1 MSALTG
7 QPQPTTPT
15 APRPHGTPPRGLA
28 TTPASSTT
36 RGRFGR
42 MFRHVPV
49 WSQSAKDLVALGEA
63 MVAELEGGKI
73 DKPLGEVDDDENTA
87 TLDDGE
93 LRLPAGYTYFG
104 QFVDHDITFDPVSS
118 LTKQSDPDA
127 LTDYR
132 TPRFDL
138 DNVYGRG
145 PSDEPFL
152 YEHDGLHLTV
162 GKPVS
167 STPDFEGPDLPRTE
181 TTKVAL
187 IGDPRND
194 ENLVV
199 SQLQSAILRLHN
211 KVVDRVLADTA
222 GSGLSHDDV
231 FKLAQQEVRW
241 HYQWVVVHDFLPR
254 LVGQD
259 VVDDILVTDEYRV
272 PGGGTVESTVAD
284 LRYFDWN
291 DDPFMP
297 VEFSV
302 AAYRYGHSMVR
313 PSYAINDRIPLPVR
327 GVTDAD
333 RIPIFSHDADP
344 LHNLNGFRELPGE
357 WGFQWKYFLSGIDD
371 TAGPQD
377 DHLPQ
382 PSYKIDHVL
391 ARPLSTLPDS
401 VAGKETV
408 VSGMP
413 KALAQELAVRN
424 LLRGMQL
431 GIPCGED
438 VARCMAITPLT
449 PEELYDADGDREAV
463 AVPHAVRDRLA
474 GHTPLWFYVLREAE
488 VTANGAHL
496 GPVGGRIVAEVLVGL
511 LAGDPLSFLS
521 VDPTWTPTLPSKE
534 PDRFTLAD
542 LVNFAVHGA

>member
-1 MSALTG
+1 MTALSG
-7 QPQPTTPT
+7 QPLPTTST
-15 APRPHGTPPRGLA
+15 APRPHGTPLRGLA

-49 WSQSAKDLVALGEA
+49 WSQSAKDLAELGKA
-63 MVAELEGGKI
+63 MVQELEGGKI

-118 LTKQSDPDA
+118 LTRQSDPDA

-145 PSDEPFL
+145 PADEPFL
-152 YEHDGLHLTV
+152 YEHDGLHLV
-162 GKPVS
+162 LGDPVS
-167 STPDFEGPDLPRTE
+167 SDERFAGPDLPRTSG
-181 TTKVAL
+181 TRIAV

-194 ENLVV
+194 ENLIV
-199 SQLQSAILRLHN
+199 SQLQCTMLKLHN
-211 KVVDRVLADTA
+211 RVVDRVEHDTH
-222 GSGLSHDDV
+222 GSGLSTDDV

-259 VVDDILVTDEYRV
+259 VVDDVLATEEYTV
-272 PGGGTVESTVAD
+272 PGGGTVETLVPR
-284 LRYFDWN
+284 LRFYHWQEQ
-291 DDPFMP
+291 PFMP

-313 PSYAINDRIPLPVR
+313 PSYAINDRVPLPVA
-327 GVTDAD
+327 GVTDAS

-344 LHNLNGFRELPGE
+344 LHNLNGFRTLPGE
-357 WGFQWKYFLSGIDD
+357 WGFQWKYFLPGIDD
-371 TAGPQD
+371 AAGPVD
-377 DHLPQ
+377 EHLPQ

-401 VAGKETV
+401 VAGRETV

-424 LLRGMQL
+424 LLRGLQL
-431 GIPCGED
+431 GVPSGED
-438 VARCMAITPLT
+438 VARAMGITPLT
-449 PEELYDADGDREAV
+449 PDDVFAEDAVELPD
-463 AVPHAVRDRLA
+463 AVRERLS
-474 GHTPLWFYVLREAE
+474 GHTPLWFYVLREAD
-488 VTANGAHL
+488 VLAGAAHL

-511 LAGDPLSFLS
+511 LHGDPLSFLS
-521 VDPTWTPTLPSKE
+521 VDPTWRPTLPSRE
-534 PDRFTLAD
+534 PGRFTLSD
-542 LVNFAVHGA
+542 LVNVAVHGA

>member
-1 MSALTG
+1 MSTPAG
-7 QPQPTTPT
+7 QPLPTTST
-15 APRPHGTPPRGLA
+15 SPRPHGTPPRGLA

-49 WSQSAKDLVALGEA
+49 WSQDPQDLVDLGKA
-63 MVAELEGGKI
+63 MVQELEDGAI

-118 LTKQSDPDA
+118 LTRQSDPDA
-127 LTDYR
+127 LTNFR

-145 PSDEPFL
+145 PADEPFL
-152 YEHDGLHLTV
+152 YEHDGLHLAL
-162 GKPVS
+162 GKDVS
-167 STPDFEGPDLPRTE
+167 ADAAFRGPDLPRTE
-181 TTKVAL
+181 TTQIAI

-199 SQLQSAILRLHN
+199 SQLQSAMLRFHN
-211 KVVDRVLADTA
+211 HVVDRVAHDA
-222 GSGLSHDDV
+222 RGSGLSKDDV

-241 HYQWVVVHDFLPR
+241 HYQWVVVRDFLPR

-259 VVDDILVTDEYRV
+259 VVDDVLRTEEYRV
-272 PGGGTVESTVAD
+272 PGSTTVETLVPSF
-284 LRYFDWN
+284 RFYHWQEQ
-291 DDPFMP
+291 PFMP

-313 PSYAINDRIPLPVR
+313 PSYAINDRIPLPVP
-327 GVTDAD
+327 GVADAH

-344 LHNLNGFRELPGE
+344 LHNLNGFRTLPGK
-357 WGFQWKYFLSGIDD
+357 WGFQWKYFLPGIDD
-371 TAGPQD
+371 AAGPVD

-401 VAGKETV
+401 VAGPETV

-413 KALAQELAVRN
+413 KELAQELAVRN
-424 LLRGMQL
+424 LLRGMRL

-438 VARCMAITPLT
+438 VARAMSITPLG
-449 PEELYDADGDREAV
+449 PDEVFADGAVDVPDRTRRRV
-463 AVPHAVRDRLA
+463 A
-474 GHTPLWFYVLREAE
+474 GHTPLWFYVLREAD
-488 VTANGAHL
+488 VLFDGAHL

-511 LAGDPLSFLS
+511 LHGDPLSFLS
-521 VDPTWTPTLPSKE
+521 VDPTWKPTLPSRE
-534 PDRFTLAD
+534 PGRFTLSD
-542 LVNFAVHGA
+542 LVNVAVHGA

>member
-1 MSALTG
+1 MSALSG
-7 QPQPTTPT
+7 QPVPTTST
-15 APRPHGTPPRGLA
+15 SPRPHGTPLRGLA

-49 WSQSAKDLVALGEA
+49 WSQNQGDLAKLGQA
-63 MVAELEGGKI
+63 MVQELEGGMI
-73 DKPLGEVDDDENTA
+73 DKPLGDVDDDENTA

-118 LTKQSDPDA
+118 LTRQSDPDA

-162 GKPVS
+162 GKDVS
-167 STPDFEGPDLPRTE
+167 ADEAFRGPDLPRTE
-181 TTKVAL
+181 TTQIAI

-199 SQLQSAILRLHN
+199 SQLQSAMLRLHN
-211 KVVDRVLADTA
+211 RVVDRVERDTR
-222 GSGLSHDDV
+222 GRGLSKDDV

-241 HYQWVVVHDFLPR
+241 HYQWVVVQDFLPR
-254 LVGQD
+254 LVGRD
-259 VVDDILVTDEYRV
+259 VVDDILSTEEYAV
-272 PGGGTVESTVAD
+272 PGGGTVETLVPHC
-284 LRYFDWN
+284 RFFDWKEE
-291 DDPFMP
+291 PFMP

-327 GVTDAD
+327 GVTDAH

-344 LHNLNGFRELPGE
+344 LHNLNGFRTLPGE
-357 WGFQWKYFLSGIDD
+357 WGFQWKYFLPGIDD
-371 TAGPQD
+371 AAGPVD
-377 DHLPQ
+377 EHLPQ

-401 VAGKETV
+401 VAGPERV

-413 KALAQELAVRN
+413 KELAQELAVRN
-424 LLRGMQL
+424 LLRGMRL

-438 VARCMAITPLT
+438 VARAMSIAPLT
-449 PEELYDADGDREAV
+449 PEQVFADDAVDLPD
-463 AVPHAVRDRLA
+463 AVRDRLA
-474 GHTPLWFYVLREAE
+474 GHTPLWFYVLREAD
-488 VTANGAHL
+488 VRARGAHL
-496 GPVGGRIVAEVLVGL
+496 GPVGGRIVAEVLIGL
-511 LAGDPLSFLS
+511 LHGDPLSFLS
-521 VDPTWTPTLPSKE
+521 VDPTWKPTLPS
-534 PDRFTLAD
+534 RVAGTFTLSD